1 MWGNQMEQY
10 IEEIENERDAAF
22 ETMRVL
28 RNKVEEELHGE
39 KRKQYFEIN
48 SKIDTV
54 RKFWM

>member
-1 MWGNQMEQY
+1 MEQY